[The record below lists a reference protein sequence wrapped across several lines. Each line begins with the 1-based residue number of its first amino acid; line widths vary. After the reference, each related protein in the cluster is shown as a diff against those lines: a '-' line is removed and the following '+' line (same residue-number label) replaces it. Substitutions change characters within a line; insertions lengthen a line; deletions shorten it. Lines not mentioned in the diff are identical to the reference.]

1 MHTDTS
7 DASAKLSSEPEPHV
21 SERSSHKLVLVGVAV
36 VLLALIL
43 AASLL
48 MLRNPSTT
56 ATLRDIVI
64 VWIAIEALVIGGA
77 LIALAIQLA
86 KLTSLLRHEIKP
98 ILENT
103 GDAINVLR
111 GTARF
116 VSDNIS
122 TPVVKVSG
130 AVAGIQ
136 RFLGLFSS
144 SWLGRQKRR

>member
-7 DASAKLSSEPEPHV
+7 DASAKLSSEPESHV
-21 SERSSHKLVLVGVAV
+21 SERSPHKLVLVGVAV

-77 LIALAIQLA
+77 LITLAIQLA

-103 GDAINVLR
+103 GDTINVLR